1 MIFFCKFH
9 YINVILEAVAGIVG
23 RADVGSA
30 MFFLCSLLCYKKST
44 DRLKSDPESSTNM
57 FGIFLCLLFALGAMY
72 TKEQGVTVL
81 GVCVVYEILMV
92 SKCNIAFPN
101 LALKAV
107 STLHTLLSC
116 STLVFCNLRASGYL
130 IRFFF
135 R

>member
-1 MIFFCKFH
+1 MSVNFLLF
-9 YINVILEAVAGIVG
+9 VILEAVAGIVG

-30 MFFLCSLLCYKKST
+30 MFFLCSLLCYKKAT

-92 SKCNIAFPN
+92 SKCNLSFPKSI
-101 LALKAV
+101 LKTV
-107 STLHTLLSC
+107 STILCFSQCLSDHGKKHVNNIFVQVVATLL
-116 STLVFCNLRASGYL
+116 
-130 IRFFF
+130 
-135 R
+135 